1 LGGGLAIAETTAAV
15 TDRRIDSWQRDGFD
29 PAQRYMRPLS
39 QRRACPERWRK
50 AVQTRTLGR
59 TGIQVSVLGFGCGAV
74 GGLMVKGTAADQ
86 ERAVARALDLGINYF
101 DTAAMYGNGESE
113 RNLGRVLKSL
123 KPNLYLGT
131 KVRVPAGGR
140 RNIAAA
146 VTASLEASL
155 QRLQLDHVDLFQ
167 LHNHILADGR
177 ESDLTPEIVLGDV
190 VPAFERLREQGKTR
204 FFGITAVG
212 DTAALHRVA
221 DSSTLDTAQ
230 ISYNMLNPSAGTAV
244 APGYPAHD
252 FGNLLAHTKAADM
265 GVIAIRVL
273 AAGALSGTEDRH
285 PLGSP
290 RVDPIGSGHDYQIDV
305 ERARRLEPLV
315 REGYA
320 DTLVEAAIRYVI
332 AHPAVSTALVGYST
346 QEQLEHAATAANKGP
361 LPPAALDRLS
371 ALQNSFVGEAR

>member
-1 LGGGLAIAETTAAV
+1 
-15 TDRRIDSWQRDGFD
+15 
-29 PAQRYMRPLS
+29 M
-39 QRRACPERWRK
+39 
-50 AVQTRTLGR
+50 QTRLLGR
-59 TGIQVSVLGFGCGAV
+59 TGLEVSVLGFGCGAV
-74 GGLMVKGTAADQ
+74 GGLMVRGNAADQ
-86 ERAVARALDLGINYF
+86 ERAVARALELGINYF

-123 KPNLYLGT
+123 KPELYLGT
-131 KVRVPAGGR
+131 KVRVPAAERDRIG
-140 RNIAAA
+140 AA

-167 LHNHILADGR
+167 LHNHIMLDGR
-177 ESDLTPEIVLGDV
+177 DADLTPEIVLGEV

-204 FFGITAVG
+204 FYGITAVG

-221 DSSTLDTAQ
+221 DAHAFDTAQ
-230 ISYNMLNPSAGTAV
+230 VSYNLLNPSAGTTV

-290 RVDPIGSGHDYQIDV
+290 SVEPIGSGGSYRTDV
-305 ERARRLEPLV
+305 KRARRFEPLV
-315 REGYA
+315 HEGFA
-320 DTLVEAAIRYVI
+320 GSLVEAAIRFAI
-332 AHPAVSTALVGYST
+332 ANDAVSTALVGYST
-346 QEQLEHAATAANKGP
+346 LDQLEYAAAAVNRGP
-361 LPPAALDRLS
+361 LPSAALDRLKTLH
-371 ALQNSFVGEAR
+371 AGFIGEAR